1 MSDRGRHD
9 RPWTRAVVVEPKEP
23 APAPAPLEV
32 EQDLDV
38 VEEEATDEEQTTEGA

>member
-23 APAPAPLEV
+23 APAPLEV

-38 VEEEATDEEQTTEGA
+38 VEEEEATDEEQTTEGA

>member
-9 RPWTRAVVVEPKEP
+9 RPWTRAVVVEPKEL
-23 APAPAPLEV
+23 APAPLEV

>member
-32 EQDLDV
+32 DLEDV

>member
-23 APAPAPLEV
+23 TPAPLEV
-32 EQDLDV
+32 ELEDV
-38 VEEEATDEEQTTEGA
+38 VEEEEATDEKQTTEGA

>member
-23 APAPAPLEV
+23 APAPLEV
-32 EQDLDV
+32 DLEDV

>member
-23 APAPAPLEV
+23 APAPLEV
-32 EQDLDV
+32 EQEDV